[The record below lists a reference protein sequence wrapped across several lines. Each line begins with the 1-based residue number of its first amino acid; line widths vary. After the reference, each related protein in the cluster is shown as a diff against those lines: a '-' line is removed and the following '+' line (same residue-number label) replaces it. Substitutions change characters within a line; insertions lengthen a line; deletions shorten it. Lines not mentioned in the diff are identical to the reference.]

1 MDVLRAGPEPGLAW
15 HHSCDHG
22 EFPDG
27 TSCRLCVRTA
37 ERRARAGVNDRWAM
51 TPWALTAG
59 GPGELPTVSKY
70 CARWEDGEGGSAAD
84 VVRLYGPEEIRE
96 ELAIS
101 HSSGVW
107 LRCLAF
113 DADLWFSCLHRRRE
127 EGTTH
132 SPELDALLDSLRVTT
147 HT

>member
-1 MDVLRAGPEPGLAW
+1 MAAEA
-15 HHSCDHG
+15 
-22 EFPDG
+22 
-27 TSCRLCVRTA
+27 TA
-37 ERRARAGVNDRWAM
+37 ARGGG
-51 TPWALTAG
+51 AG
-59 GPGELPTVSKY
+59 GDVQES
-70 CARWEDGEGGSAAD
+70 REDGEGGSAAD